1 MLNMT
6 EGALLAVFEDIVPN
20 DCCSSEC
27 LTWQLQVLHSFKFS
41 IAYID
46 VVRGKAERYFY
57 VIQPWIMV
65 SKKQQGPSLQWLL

>member
-6 EGALLAVFEDIVPN
+6 EGTLLTVFEGILPDS
-20 DCCSSEC
+20 CCSPEC

-46 VVRGKAERYFY
+46 VVKEKAERYLC
-57 VIQPWIMV
+57 VIQPLKRGLEEV
-65 SKKQQGPSLQWLL
+65 AGPSLQWLL

>member
-6 EGALLAVFEDIVPN
+6 EGTLLAVFEGIVP
-20 DCCSSEC
+20 DDGCLPEC

-46 VVRGKAERYFY
+46 VVKGKAERYSC
-57 VIQPWIMV
+57 VIQPR
-65 SKKQQGPSLQWLL
+65 